1 MNILVSGSEPS
12 VLEGITYPVDGWVHT
27 LSKDSSET
35 NGAEPVIRVGVG
47 DQFTPK

>member
-1 MNILVSGSEPS
+1 MDILVSGSEPS
-12 VLEGITYPVDGWVHT
+12 VFEGITYPVDGWVHT